1 MLGANGEGRLG
12 DGTTT
17 DRNTPTQ
24 TSSLGTGRT
33 AIAIS
38 AGGEATCV
46 ILDDGSVS
54 CWGGNSYGRL
64 GDGTTTDRYTPTQ
77 TWSLGTGR
85 TAVAISLADYHTC
98 AILDDGSGSCWG
110 QNNNGRLGDGTTST
124 QTTPVQVSGL
134 ENAIAIATG
143 GYHTCAILDDGSV
156 SCWGWNSDGQVGDGT
171 NNERNTPTQVNGLEN
186 AVAIATGY
194 AYTCAVIVSLEVA
207 GEFYGAD
214 IYCWEIMSTDN

>member
-1 MLGANGEGRLG
+1 M
-12 DGTTT
+12 
-17 DRNTPTQ
+17 Q
-24 TSSLGTGRT
+24 SHF
-33 AIAIS
+33 
-38 AGGEATCV
+38 
-46 ILDDGSVS
+46 LD
-54 CWGGNSYGRL
+54 
-64 GDGTTTDRYTPTQ
+64 Q
-77 TWSLGTGR
+77 
-85 TAVAISLADYHTC
+85 I
-98 AILDDGSGSCWG
+98 
-110 QNNNGRLGDGTTST
+110 
-124 QTTPVQVSGL
+124 PVQVSGL

-214 IYCWEIMSTDN
+214 IYCWGDNEYGQLGDGTTTDRDISTQTNSIKIDGLLEI